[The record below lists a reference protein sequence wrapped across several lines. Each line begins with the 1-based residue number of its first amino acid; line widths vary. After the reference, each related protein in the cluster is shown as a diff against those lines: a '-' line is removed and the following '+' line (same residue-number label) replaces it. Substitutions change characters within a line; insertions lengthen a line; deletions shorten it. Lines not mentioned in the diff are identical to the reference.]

1 MEDVYFMNPCISQA
15 IKCAE
20 NIDGLLEQEMISK
33 AYVFI
38 PINDS
43 KGAME
48 HSRKECKALSG
59 VDTANRY
66 DVLDGHS
73 EIYEKEN
80 RLPINNLSAN
90 NLTKRISTDKSILVK
105 TKNGVK
111 DRKIKLQFGM
121 EVNLCSDSQGSL
133 LSSRLEELS
142 NGRVK
147 CFGLVRAN
155 TTLTQVIDSASL
167 SDDSPVILQGGSN
180 DSLNGDFQDIY
191 SNLENQLLLLSKTK
205 PVFITSIPKRFDE
218 DFRIVDDQDLRL
230 VNNYITELTNR
241 LNNVFLIDLS
251 DFRRFHYTTQG
262 LHLNKRGKSK
272 LAYLILNALS
282 KWKSTVTSGN
292 LKKSMNINSNPED
305 CNKQLLNLISHPKNC
320 INLIEE
326 DMVDTLSRSELEV
339 NSPSEPSD
347 VIGSG
352 KEIKVLDA
360 DMWQVIE
367 DLKSN
372 DSIAF
377 AHSISGDF
385 DHPRRMTAG
394 VAVTFAKQF
403 GKPQRTDCITEF
415 LACQRSDPQAAA
427 IYSLITKDH
436 YYGKP
441 KKKDYDRAF
450 LDLTLEFK
458 KRKFSTL
465 VCSPIGCVRDHV

>member
-1 MEDVYFMNPCISQA
+1 
-15 IKCAE
+15 
-20 NIDGLLEQEMISK
+20 
-33 AYVFI
+33 
-38 PINDS
+38 
-43 KGAME
+43 
-48 HSRKECKALSG
+48 
-59 VDTANRY
+59 
-66 DVLDGHS
+66 
-73 EIYEKEN
+73 
-80 RLPINNLSAN
+80 
-90 NLTKRISTDKSILVK
+90 
-105 TKNGVK
+105 
-111 DRKIKLQFGM
+111 M

-142 NGRVK
+142 NGRKK

-167 SDDSPVILQGGSN
+167 SDDSPVILLGGSN
-180 DSLNGDFQDIY
+180 DSLNGI
-191 SNLENQLLLLSKTK
+191 LK
-205 PVFITSIPKRFDE
+205 
-218 DFRIVDDQDLRL
+218 IV
-230 VNNYITELTNR
+230 
-241 LNNVFLIDLS
+241 
-251 DFRRFHYTTQG
+251 
-262 LHLNKRGKSK
+262 
-272 LAYLILNALS
+272 
-282 KWKSTVTSGN
+282 STL
-292 LKKSMNINSNPED
+292 LKKI
-305 CNKQLLNLISHPKNC
+305 
-320 INLIEE
+320 
-326 DMVDTLSRSELEV
+326 LSRSELEV

-367 DLKSN
+367 DLKNN

-415 LACQRSDPQAAA
+415 LAYQRSDPQAAA
-427 IYSLITKDH
+427 VYSLITKDH

-465 VCSPIGCVRDHV
+465 VCSPIGCVRDHVQLDHFAKKINLFHRTTGAAVLVITKEQPGAQRPLHLGLSYSAFISKLRDEIRRGGLVNQPDTVALTSLTSQPHSPHQVNVQRSSQSFLDNLNTLPPLN